1 MELLIK
7 DIQTPEDIKLF
18 IRLARQL
25 GYKVSRIS
33 ADDQEFLSLSVAT
46 RKGKT
51 RQYAPESREVE
62 MLSSMRKAK

>member
-33 ADDQEFLSLSVAT
+33 ADDREFLSLSTVA
-46 RKGKT
+46 RKSKK
-51 RQYAPESREVE
+51 QYVPESREIDMAPRISKV
-62 MLSSMRKAK
+62 K